1 MYLTEG
7 NQLVIY
13 KRSRGFELGTTANN
27 SSKWR
32 ERASGTGHSA
42 TLPPL
47 FTIRMFLFIRR
58 LTSEIA
64 LFILSKHRTIIQL
77 KLANW
82 EA

>member
-1 MYLTEG
+1 M
-7 NQLVIY
+7 VVY
-13 KRSRGFELGTTANN
+13 KRSGGFELGTTANK

-32 ERASGTGHSA
+32 ERALGTPDGESNELA
-42 TLPPL
+42 TRPRYLL
-47 FTIRMFLFIRR
+47 CLQYVCFIRR

>member
-1 MYLTEG
+1 M
-7 NQLVIY
+7 VIY
-13 KRSRGFELGTTANN
+13 ERSRGFELGTTANK

-32 ERASGTGHSA
+32 ERASGTPDCESNELV
-42 TLPPL
+42 TRPRYRLCL
-47 FTIRMFLFIRR
+47 QYVCFIRR